1 MRGNQGSDCEEELE
15 VNGSTSSGRRGW
27 GDGAWRDVERME
39 GSKRLMMLQELSAP
53 LPAEARMW
61 AKSVTWTDD

>member
-15 VNGSTSSGRRGW
+15 INGWASSGRR
-27 GDGAWRDVERME
+27 GAWRDVERLE